1 MIPPLHVDRRA
12 AAPAAADTTLVPSR
26 HGARTASLPV
36 VMLHGW
42 GMNLGAFDLLRGQLA
57 AERETWAIDL
67 PGHGHSPWW
76 SDAARF
82 EPQQAAVLAAL
93 PPRCVLL
100 GWSFGAKLA
109 MALAAAEPAR
119 IAALVLVSAT
129 PKFAQSPDWTHA
141 MAPEQMRA
149 FRTVLE
155 QDWEST
161 LQDFVWLQLRGSR
174 NAEAARATL
183 EAALAAQGGP
193 DAVALRSGL
202 DLLDT
207 LDLRP
212 LAPHIRQPALIVS
225 GQHDRVTSPAAARW
239 LADALPDARLFEVP
253 RAGHAPFVSH
263 HEEVGE
269 AVRTFLATL
278 PPEARA

>member
-1 MIPPLHVDRRA
+1 MTPALHVDRRLATSAAQA
-12 AAPAAADTTLVPSR
+12 AA
-26 HGARTASLPV
+26 LPV

-42 GMNLGAFDLLRGQLA
+42 GMNLGAFDLLRGQLG
-57 AERETWAIDL
+57 AEHETWAIDL
-67 PGHGHSPWW
+67 PGHGRSPWW
-76 SDAARF
+76 PDAARF
-82 EPQQAAVLAAL
+82 EVQQAAVLAAL

-109 MALAAAEPAR
+109 LALAAAEPAR
-119 IAALVLVSAT
+119 VAALVLVSAT
-129 PKFAQSPDWTHA
+129 PKFSQSPDWVHA
-141 MAPEQMRA
+141 MAPEQMCA
-149 FRTVLE
+149 FRAVLG

-174 NAEAARATL
+174 NAEMARTTL

-193 DAVALRSGL
+193 DPVALRSGL

-207 LDLRP
+207 LDLRLLVP
-212 LAPHIRQPALIVS
+212 RIRQPVLIVS
-225 GQHDRVTSPAAARW
+225 GQHDRVTSPGAARW
-239 LADALPDARLFEVP
+239 LAESLPDARLLEVP

-263 HEEVGE
+263 HEEVGA
-269 AVRTFLATL
+269 AVRDFLAGL